1 MEEVKTKKIGLD
13 TDRLIIRTPDEND
26 AHDIFTLMSDLEIA
40 ASTGFR
46 PMSTLS
52 EAEGKIRRDMNSG
65 LMFCISEK
73 GLLEKVLGVF
83 EVTPHKINSVSGEK
97 CNYEICYFLH
107 KEARGKG
114 YMTEVVTRMKR
125 YLFDERMADSLTIA
139 VLPRNDASRRV
150 ALKSGFTYEGLERK
164 CGMNYLDEVV
174 DLEYYTLDKEEYL
187 NPDKTVRKG
196 KQTIASKQKW
206 INDGGILYPI
216 PGYASLLT
224 SPGNGIFRI
233 YEHPQTKRLGLE
245 KIDDIFRFDF
255 KIYDLD
261 CENIISKIIKTWT
274 SDLFRESNK
283 NLGVIFNGIKGT
295 GKTIAAKLLCNR
307 IGLPVI
313 VISKLVDGMLEFIQS
328 LHFEGII
335 LIDEAEK
342 TFREEQEVLLKMID
356 GVYNDM
362 RKLYILTTN
371 KLSVD
376 ENLLGRPGRI
386 RYIKEFSN
394 LPAKSVNDVIDDNLK
409 DISLKEEVLKV
420 VDSLEIST
428 IDILKAIIDE
438 CNIMGTVP
446 SDSTL
451 NIPKAKY
458 RMQIISFDNLDL
470 KSHQELK
477 DYIKEHL
484 VYNETVAGWLQKV
497 IGTDESKKK
506 PKKNIGNRPKPR
518 VPFNRWPWTKET
530 TSNSSIPKIPLLPTS
545 CRSVSSTCCWSPL
558 ITMHSFSKKTA
569 ASKNKSSLN
578 TPRSTSVR
586 RPASPRSATS
596 KTLSRN
602 YRPSGSTSSSPYPMS
617 STAKRTKRPRKSST
631 TTPTYP
637 SCCSRRLPAK

>member
-1 MEEVKTKKIGLD
+1 MEETARKTEFV
-13 TDRLIIRTPDEND
+13 TDRLIIRTPEERD
-26 AHDIFTLMSDLEIA
+26 AHDIFALMSDLEIA

-46 PMSTLS
+46 PMNTLS
-52 EAEGKIRRDMNSG
+52 EAEGKIRREMDSG
-65 LMFCISEK
+65 LMYCISEK
-73 GLLEKVLGVF
+73 SHPERNIGVF
-83 EVTPHKINSVSGEK
+83 EITPHKTNTASGEK

-107 KEARGKG
+107 KGARGKG
-114 YMTEVVTRMKR
+114 YMTEVVERMKH

-174 DLEYYTLDKEEYL
+174 DLEYYTLYKEEYL
-187 NPDKTVRKG
+187 NPNEKIHKE

-233 YEHPQTKRLGLE
+233 YENPQTKRLGLE
-245 KIDDIFRFDF
+245 KIDDTFRFDF

-261 CENIISKIIKTWT
+261 SEEIISKIIKTWS

-283 NLGVIFNGIKGT
+283 NLGVIFNGLKGT

-313 VISKLVDGMLEFIQS
+313 VISKPVNGMLEFIQS
-328 LHFEGII
+328 LHFESAI

-371 KLSVD
+371 KLSID

-394 LPAKSVNDVIDDNLK
+394 LSAKAVNDVIDDNLN
-409 DISLKEEVLKV
+409 DISLKDDVLKV

-438 CNIMGTVP
+438 CNIMGSVP

-458 RMQIISFDNLDL
+458 KIQIISFDNL
-470 KSHQELK
+470 ELK
-477 DYIKEHL
+477 FHRELQDYIINHL
-484 VYNETVAGWLQKV
+484 AADESVINWLQKV
-497 IGTDESKKK
+497 IGTDGKGKKF
-506 PKKNIGNRPKPR
+506 KKNLDLIEEMYDCR
-518 VPFNRWPWTKET
+518 VCIEWR
-530 TSNSSIPKIPLLPTS
+530 PTS
-545 CRSVSSTCCWSPL
+545 TLGVYIGKHLGCGIVNSKPDGYGFFTREADWDNSTELCCLCNDYNIP
-558 ITMHSFSKKTA
+558 
-569 ASKNKSSLN
+569 SL
-578 TPRSTSVR
+578 
-586 RPASPRSATS
+586 
-596 KTLSRN
+596 
-602 YRPSGSTSSSPYPMS
+602 YRGN
-617 STAKRTKRPRKSST
+617 
-631 TTPTYP
+631 
-637 SCCSRRLPAK
+637 L

>member
-1 MEEVKTKKIGLD
+1 MKEVKVQKIELA
-13 TDRLIIRTPDEND
+13 TDRLIIRSPQERDV
-26 AHDIFTLMSDLEIA
+26 HDIFVLMSDLEIA
-40 ASTGFR
+40 AITGFR
-46 PMSTLS
+46 PMNTLS
-52 EAEGKIRRDMNSG
+52 EAEGKIRREMDGG
-65 LMFCISEK
+65 LMFCILEK
-73 GLLEKVLGVF
+73 NLPEKVLGVF
-83 EVTPHKINSVSGEK
+83 EITPHKTNTVSGEK

-114 YMTEVVTRMKR
+114 YMTEVVKRMKR

-150 ALKSGFTYEGLERK
+150 ALKSGFTYEGLEKK

-174 DLEYYTLDKEEYL
+174 DLEYYTLYKEEYL
-187 NPDKTVRKG
+187 NPDEKIRKE

-233 YEHPQTKRLGLE
+233 YEQPQTKRLGLE
-245 KIDDIFRFDF
+245 KIDDTFRFDF

-261 CENIISKIIKTWT
+261 CEDIMSKIIKTWT

-295 GKTIAAKLLCNR
+295 GKTIAAKQLCNR

-313 VISKLVDGMLEFIQS
+313 VISKPVDGMLEFIQS
-328 LHFEGII
+328 LHFESII

-371 KLSVD
+371 KLSID

-394 LPAKSVNDVIDDNLK
+394 LSAKAVNDVIDDNLN
-409 DISLKEEVLKV
+409 DISLKDDVLKV

-438 CNIMGTVP
+438 CNIMGSVP

-458 RMQIISFDNLDL
+458 KIQIISFDNL
-470 KSHQELK
+470 ELK
-477 DYIKEHL
+477 FHRELQDYIINHL
-484 VYNETVAGWLQKV
+484 AADESVINWLQKV
-497 IGTDESKKK
+497 IGTDEKGKKF
-506 PKKNIGNRPKPR
+506 KKNLDLIEEMYDCR
-518 VPFNRWPWTKET
+518 VCIEWR
-530 TSNSSIPKIPLLPTS
+530 PTS
-545 CRSVSSTCCWSPL
+545 TLGVYIGKHLGCGIVNSKPDGYGFFTREADWDNSTELCCLCNDYNIP
-558 ITMHSFSKKTA
+558 
-569 ASKNKSSLN
+569 SL
-578 TPRSTSVR
+578 
-586 RPASPRSATS
+586 
-596 KTLSRN
+596 
-602 YRPSGSTSSSPYPMS
+602 YRGN
-617 STAKRTKRPRKSST
+617 
-631 TTPTYP
+631 
-637 SCCSRRLPAK
+637 L

>member
-1 MEEVKTKKIGLD
+1 MKEVKARKIELA
-13 TDRLIIRTPDEND
+13 TVRLIIRTPQERDV
-26 AHDIFTLMSDLEIA
+26 HDIFVLMSDLEIA
-40 ASTGFR
+40 AITGFR
-46 PMSTLS
+46 PMNTLS
-52 EAEGKIRRDMNSG
+52 EAEGKIRREMDGG
-65 LMFCISEK
+65 LMFCILEK
-73 GLLEKVLGVF
+73 NLPEKVLGVF
-83 EVTPHKINSVSGEK
+83 EITPHKTNTVSGEK

-114 YMTEVVTRMKR
+114 YMTEVVKRMKR

-150 ALKSGFTYEGLERK
+150 ALKSGFTYEGLEKK

-174 DLEYYTLDKEEYL
+174 DLEYYTLYKEEYL
-187 NPDKTVRKG
+187 NPDEKIRKE

-233 YEHPQTKRLGLE
+233 YEQPQTKRLGLE
-245 KIDDIFRFDF
+245 KIDDTFRFDF

-261 CENIISKIIKTWT
+261 CEDIMSNIIKTWT

-295 GKTIAAKLLCNR
+295 GKTIAAKQLCNR

-313 VISKLVDGMLEFIQS
+313 VISKPVDGMLEFIQS
-328 LHFEGII
+328 LHFESII

-371 KLSVD
+371 KLSID

-394 LPAKSVNDVIDDNLK
+394 LSAKAVNDVIDDNLN
-409 DISLKEEVLKV
+409 DISLKDDVLKV

-438 CNIMGTVP
+438 CNIMGSVP

-451 NIPKAKY
+451 NIPKAKHK
-458 RMQIISFDNLDL
+458 MQIIRFDNL
-470 KSHQELK
+470 ELK
-477 DYIKEHL
+477 FHRELQDYIINHL
-484 VYNETVAGWLQKV
+484 AADESVINWLQKV
-497 IGTDESKKK
+497 IGTDGKGKKF
-506 PKKNIGNRPKPR
+506 KKNLDLIEEMYDCR
-518 VPFNRWPWTKET
+518 VCIEWR
-530 TSNSSIPKIPLLPTS
+530 PTS
-545 CRSVSSTCCWSPL
+545 TLGVYIGKHLGCGIVNSKPDGYGFFTREADWDNSTELCCLCNDYNIP
-558 ITMHSFSKKTA
+558 
-569 ASKNKSSLN
+569 SL
-578 TPRSTSVR
+578 
-586 RPASPRSATS
+586 
-596 KTLSRN
+596 
-602 YRPSGSTSSSPYPMS
+602 YRGN
-617 STAKRTKRPRKSST
+617 
-631 TTPTYP
+631 
-637 SCCSRRLPAK
+637 L

>member
-1 MEEVKTKKIGLD
+1 MKEVKARKIELA
-13 TDRLIIRTPDEND
+13 TVRLIIRTPQERDV
-26 AHDIFTLMSDLEIA
+26 HDIFVLMSDLEIA
-40 ASTGFR
+40 AITGFR
-46 PMSTLS
+46 PMNTLS
-52 EAEGKIRRDMNSG
+52 EAEGKIRREMDGG
-65 LMFCISEK
+65 LMFCILEK
-73 GLLEKVLGVF
+73 NLPEKVLGVF
-83 EVTPHKINSVSGEK
+83 EITPHKTNTVSGEK

-114 YMTEVVTRMKR
+114 YMTEVVKRMKR

-150 ALKSGFTYEGLERK
+150 ALKSGFTYEGLEKK
-164 CGMNYLDEVV
+164 CGMNFLDEVV
-174 DLEYYTLDKEEYL
+174 DLEYYTLYKEEYL
-187 NPDKTVRKG
+187 NPDEKIRKE

-233 YEHPQTKRLGLE
+233 YEQPQTKRLGLE
-245 KIDDIFRFDF
+245 KIDDTFRFDF

-261 CENIISKIIKTWT
+261 CEDIMSKIIKTWT

-295 GKTIAAKLLCNR
+295 GKTIAAKQLCNR

-313 VISKLVDGMLEFIQS
+313 VISKPVDGMLEFIQS
-328 LHFEGII
+328 LHFESII

-371 KLSVD
+371 KLSID

-394 LPAKSVNDVIDDNLK
+394 LSAKAVNDVIDDNLN
-409 DISLKEEVLKV
+409 DISLKDDVLKV

-438 CNIMGTVP
+438 CNIMGSVP

-458 RMQIISFDNLDL
+458 KIQIISFDNL
-470 KSHQELK
+470 ELK
-477 DYIKEHL
+477 FHRELQDYIINHL
-484 VYNETVAGWLQKV
+484 AADESVINWLQKV
-497 IGTDESKKK
+497 IGTDGKGKKF
-506 PKKNIGNRPKPR
+506 KKNLDLIEEMYDCR
-518 VPFNRWPWTKET
+518 VCIEWR
-530 TSNSSIPKIPLLPTS
+530 PTS
-545 CRSVSSTCCWSPL
+545 TLGVYIGKHLGCGIVNSKPDGYGFFTREADWDNSTELCCLCNDYNIP
-558 ITMHSFSKKTA
+558 
-569 ASKNKSSLN
+569 SL
-578 TPRSTSVR
+578 
-586 RPASPRSATS
+586 
-596 KTLSRN
+596 
-602 YRPSGSTSSSPYPMS
+602 YRGN
-617 STAKRTKRPRKSST
+617 
-631 TTPTYP
+631 
-637 SCCSRRLPAK
+637 L

>member
-1 MEEVKTKKIGLD
+1 MEETARKTEFV
-13 TDRLIIRTPDEND
+13 TDRLIIRTPEERD
-26 AHDIFTLMSDLEIA
+26 AHDIFALMSDREIA

-46 PMSTLS
+46 PMNTLS
-52 EAEGKIRRDMNSG
+52 EAEGKIRREKDSG
-65 LMFCISEK
+65 LMYCISEK
-73 GLLEKVLGVF
+73 SHPERNIGVF
-83 EVTPHKINSVSGEK
+83 EITPHKTNTASGEK

-150 ALKSGFTYEGLERK
+150 ALKNGFTYEGLERK

-174 DLEYYTLDKEEYL
+174 DLEYYTIYKEEYL
-187 NPDKTVRKG
+187 NPDEKVHKE

-216 PGYASLLT
+216 PGYASLLA

-233 YEHPQTKRLGLE
+233 YENPQTKRLGLE
-245 KIDDIFRFDF
+245 KIDDTFRFDF
-255 KIYDLD
+255 KIYDLE
-261 CENIISKIIKTWT
+261 CEEIISKVIKTWT

-313 VISKLVDGMLEFIQS
+313 VVSKPVDGMLEFIQS

-342 TFREEQEVLLKMID
+342 TFDEERDILLKMID

-362 RKLYILTTN
+362 RKLYVLTTN
-371 KLSVD
+371 KLSID

-394 LPAKSVNDVIDDNLK
+394 WSANAVNDVIDDTLN
-409 DISLKEEVLKV
+409 DISLKDEILKV
-420 VDSLEIST
+420 VDSLEFST
-428 IDILKAIIDE
+428 IDILKTIIDE
-438 CNIMGTVP
+438 CNIMGSVP

-458 RMQIISFDNLDL
+458 RMQIISFDNL
-470 KSHQELK
+470 ELK
-477 DYIKEHL
+477 FHRELQDYIINHL
-484 VYNETVAGWLQKV
+484 AADESVINWLQKV
-497 IGTDESKKK
+497 IGTDGKDKKF
-506 PKKNIGNRPKPR
+506 KKNLDIIEEMYDCR
-518 VPFNRWPWTKET
+518 VCIEWR
-530 TSNSSIPKIPLLPTS
+530 PTS
-545 CRSVSSTCCWSPL
+545 TLAVYIGKHLGCGTVNSEPDRYGFFTREADWDNSTELCCLCNDYNIP
-558 ITMHSFSKKTA
+558 
-569 ASKNKSSLN
+569 SL
-578 TPRSTSVR
+578 
-586 RPASPRSATS
+586 
-596 KTLSRN
+596 
-602 YRPSGSTSSSPYPMS
+602 YRGN
-617 STAKRTKRPRKSST
+617 
-631 TTPTYP
+631 
-637 SCCSRRLPAK
+637 L

>member
-1 MEEVKTKKIGLD
+1 MKEVKARKIELA
-13 TDRLIIRTPDEND
+13 TVRLIIRTPQERDV
-26 AHDIFTLMSDLEIA
+26 HDIFVLMSDLEIA
-40 ASTGFR
+40 AITGFR
-46 PMSTLS
+46 PMNTLS
-52 EAEGKIRRDMNSG
+52 EAEGKIRREMDGG
-65 LMFCISEK
+65 LMFCILEK
-73 GLLEKVLGVF
+73 NLPEKVLGVF
-83 EVTPHKINSVSGEK
+83 EITPHKTNTVSGEK

-114 YMTEVVTRMKR
+114 YMTEVVKRMKR

-150 ALKSGFTYEGLERK
+150 ALKSGFTYEGLEKK

-174 DLEYYTLDKEEYL
+174 DLEYYTLYKEEYL
-187 NPDKTVRKG
+187 NPDGKVRKE
-196 KQTIASKQKW
+196 KLTIASKQKW

-233 YEHPQTKRLGLE
+233 YEQPQTKRLGLE
-245 KIDDIFRFDF
+245 KIDDTFRFDF

-261 CENIISKIIKTWT
+261 CEDIMSKIIKTWT

-295 GKTIAAKLLCNR
+295 GKTIAAKQLCNR

-313 VISKLVDGMLEFIQS
+313 VISKPVDGMLEFIQS
-328 LHFEGII
+328 LHFESII

-371 KLSVD
+371 KLSID

-394 LPAKSVNDVIDDNLK
+394 LSAKAVNDVIDDNLN
-409 DISLKEEVLKV
+409 DISLKDDVLKV

-438 CNIMGTVP
+438 CNIMGSVP

-458 RMQIISFDNLDL
+458 KIQIISFDNL
-470 KSHQELK
+470 ELK
-477 DYIKEHL
+477 FHRELQDYIINHL
-484 VYNETVAGWLQKV
+484 AADESVINWLQKV
-497 IGTDESKKK
+497 IGTDGKGKKF
-506 PKKNIGNRPKPR
+506 KKNLDLIEEMYDCR
-518 VPFNRWPWTKET
+518 VCIEWR
-530 TSNSSIPKIPLLPTS
+530 PTS
-545 CRSVSSTCCWSPL
+545 TLGVYIGKHLGCGIVNSKPDGYGFFTREADWDNSTELCCLCNDYNIP
-558 ITMHSFSKKTA
+558 
-569 ASKNKSSLN
+569 SL
-578 TPRSTSVR
+578 
-586 RPASPRSATS
+586 
-596 KTLSRN
+596 
-602 YRPSGSTSSSPYPMS
+602 YRGN
-617 STAKRTKRPRKSST
+617 
-631 TTPTYP
+631 
-637 SCCSRRLPAK
+637 L

>member
-1 MEEVKTKKIGLD
+1 MVQKTEL
-13 TDRLIIRTPDEND
+13 TTARLLIRTPDETEVK
-26 AHDIFTLMSDLEIA
+26 DIFALMSDEEVA

-46 PMSTLS
+46 PMTTQS
-52 EAEGKIRRDMNSG
+52 EAEGKIRRGMASQLIFG
-65 LMFCISEK
+65 IAEKERPARIVGMFE
-73 GLLEKVLGVF
+73 F
-83 EVTPHKINSVSGEK
+83 AQHKTDTVSGEK

-114 YMTEVVTRMKR
+114 YMTEVMERMKR
-125 YLFDERMADSLTIA
+125 YLFDERMADSLIIA

-150 ALKSGFTYEGLERK
+150 ALKNGFIYEGLDRK
-164 CGMNYLDEVV
+164 CGTNYLDEVV
-174 DLEYYTLDKEEYL
+174 DLEYYTLYKEEYL
-187 NPDKTVRKG
+187 NPGERVRKEMHA
-196 KQTIASKQKW
+196 IASKQKW

-216 PGYASLLT
+216 PGYASLLS

-233 YEHPQTKRLGLE
+233 YEQPQTKRLGLE
-245 KIDDIFRFDF
+245 KIDDTFRFDF
-255 KIYDLD
+255 KIYDLE
-261 CENIISKIIKTWT
+261 CEDIMSKVIKTWT

-283 NLGVIFNGIKGT
+283 NLGVIFNGLKGT

-313 VISKLVDGMLEFIQS
+313 VISKPVDSMLEFIQS
-328 LHFEGII
+328 LHFESII

-371 KLSVD
+371 KLSID

-394 LPAKSVNDVIDDNLK
+394 LSAKAVNDVIDDNLK
-409 DISLKEEVLKV
+409 DASLKEEVLKV

-438 CNIMGTVP
+438 CNIMGVVP

-458 RMQIISFDNLDL
+458 KMQIISFDNLDL
-470 KSHQELK
+470 ESHQEVK
-477 DYIKEHL
+477 DYIKGHL
-484 VYNETVAGWLQKV
+484 TYNETVADWLKRV

-506 PKKNIGNRPKPR
+506 LKKNMDLIDEMFDCNVDIG
-518 VPFNRWPWTKET
+518 WQAT
-530 TSNSSIPKIPLLPTS
+530 SSIVTYIGKRIGHRIVVTEPDRYGFFTVETDWNNTEL
-545 CRSVSSTCCWSPL
+545 CCLCNEIDVP
-558 ITMHSFSKKTA
+558 
-569 ASKNKSSLN
+569 SL
-578 TPRSTSVR
+578 
-586 RPASPRSATS
+586 
-596 KTLSRN
+596 
-602 YRPSGSTSSSPYPMS
+602 YRGN
-617 STAKRTKRPRKSST
+617 
-631 TTPTYP
+631 
-637 SCCSRRLPAK
+637 L

>member
-1 MEEVKTKKIGLD
+1 MKEAKTGKIEIE
-13 TDRLIIRTPDEND
+13 TDRLIIRTPEDKD
-26 AHDIFTLMSDLEIA
+26 VHDIFVLMSDREIA

-46 PMSTLS
+46 PMNTLS

-65 LMFCISEK
+65 LMFCISEE
-73 GLLEKVLGVF
+73 GLPEKVLGVF
-83 EVTPHKINSVSGEK
+83 EVTPHKTNTVSGEK

-114 YMTEVVTRMKR
+114 YMTEVVERMKR

-174 DLEYYTLDKEEYL
+174 DLEYYTLYKEEYL
-187 NPDKTVRKG
+187 NPNEKIHKE

-233 YEHPQTKRLGLE
+233 YENPQTKRLGLE
-245 KIDDIFRFDF
+245 KIDDTFRFDF

-261 CENIISKIIKTWT
+261 SEEIISKIIITWS

-283 NLGVIFNGIKGT
+283 NLGVIFNGLKGT

-313 VISKLVDGMLEFIQS
+313 VISKPVDGMLEFIQS
-328 LHFEGII
+328 LHFESII

-371 KLSVD
+371 KLSID

-394 LPAKSVNDVIDDNLK
+394 LSAKAVNDVIDDNLN
-409 DISLKEEVLKV
+409 DISLKDDVLKV

-438 CNIMGTVP
+438 CNIMGSVP

-458 RMQIISFDNLDL
+458 KIQIISFDNL
-470 KSHQELK
+470 ELK
-477 DYIKEHL
+477 FHRELQDYIINHL
-484 VYNETVAGWLQKV
+484 AADESVINWLQKV
-497 IGTDESKKK
+497 IGTDEKGKKL
-506 PKKNIGNRPKPR
+506 KKNIDLIEEMYDCDVCIEWR
-518 VPFNRWPWTKET
+518 
-530 TSNSSIPKIPLLPTS
+530 PTS
-545 CRSVSSTCCWSPL
+545 TLSIYIGKHLGCGTVSSEPDRYGFFTREDDWNNSTELCCLCNDIHIP
-558 ITMHSFSKKTA
+558 
-569 ASKNKSSLN
+569 SL
-578 TPRSTSVR
+578 
-586 RPASPRSATS
+586 
-596 KTLSRN
+596 
-602 YRPSGSTSSSPYPMS
+602 YRGN
-617 STAKRTKRPRKSST
+617 
-631 TTPTYP
+631 
-637 SCCSRRLPAK
+637 L

>member
-1 MEEVKTKKIGLD
+1 MKEVKARKIELA
-13 TDRLIIRTPDEND
+13 TVRLIIRTPQERDV
-26 AHDIFTLMSDLEIA
+26 HDIFVLMSDLEIA
-40 ASTGFR
+40 AITGFR
-46 PMSTLS
+46 PMNTLS
-52 EAEGKIRRDMNSG
+52 EAEGKIRREMDGG
-65 LMFCISEK
+65 LMFCILEK
-73 GLLEKVLGVF
+73 NLPEKVLGVF
-83 EVTPHKINSVSGEK
+83 EITPHKTNTVSGEK

-114 YMTEVVTRMKR
+114 YMTEVVKRMKR

-150 ALKSGFTYEGLERK
+150 ALKSGFTYEGLEKK

-174 DLEYYTLDKEEYL
+174 DLEYYTLYKEEYL
-187 NPDKTVRKG
+187 NPDEKIRKE

-233 YEHPQTKRLGLE
+233 YEQPQTERLGLE
-245 KIDDIFRFDF
+245 KIDDTFRFDF

-261 CENIISKIIKTWT
+261 CEDIMSKIIKTWT

-295 GKTIAAKLLCNR
+295 GKTIAAKQLCNR

-313 VISKLVDGMLEFIQS
+313 VISKPVDGMLEFIQS
-328 LHFEGII
+328 LHFESII

-371 KLSVD
+371 KLSID

-394 LPAKSVNDVIDDNLK
+394 LSAKAVNDVIDDNLN
-409 DISLKEEVLKV
+409 DISLKDDVLKV

-438 CNIMGTVP
+438 CNIMGSVP

-458 RMQIISFDNLDL
+458 KIQIISFDNL
-470 KSHQELK
+470 ELK
-477 DYIKEHL
+477 FHRELQDYIINHL
-484 VYNETVAGWLQKV
+484 AADESVINWLQKV
-497 IGTDESKKK
+497 IGTDGKGKKF
-506 PKKNIGNRPKPR
+506 KKNLDLIEEMYDCR
-518 VPFNRWPWTKET
+518 VCIEWR
-530 TSNSSIPKIPLLPTS
+530 PTS
-545 CRSVSSTCCWSPL
+545 TLGVYIGKHLGCGIVNSKPDGYGFFTREADWDNSTELCCLCNDYNIP
-558 ITMHSFSKKTA
+558 
-569 ASKNKSSLN
+569 SL
-578 TPRSTSVR
+578 
-586 RPASPRSATS
+586 
-596 KTLSRN
+596 
-602 YRPSGSTSSSPYPMS
+602 YRGN
-617 STAKRTKRPRKSST
+617 
-631 TTPTYP
+631 
-637 SCCSRRLPAK
+637 L

>member
-1 MEEVKTKKIGLD
+1 MEEVKTQKIGLD
-13 TDRLIIRTPDEND
+13 TDRLIIRTPDEKD
-26 AHDIFTLMSDLEIA
+26 VHDIFSLMGDREIA

-65 LMFCISEK
+65 LMFCISAK
-73 GLLEKVLGVF
+73 SLREKVLGVF
-83 EVTPHKINSVSGEK
+83 EITPHKTNTVSGEK

-174 DLEYYTLDKEEYL
+174 DLEYYTLYKEEYL
-187 NPDKTVRKG
+187 NPNEKIHKE

-233 YEHPQTKRLGLE
+233 YENPQTKRLGLE
-245 KIDDIFRFDF
+245 KIDDTFRFDF

-261 CENIISKIIKTWT
+261 CEDIMSKIIKTWS

-283 NLGVIFNGIKGT
+283 NLGVIFNGLKGT

-313 VISKLVDGMLEFIQS
+313 VISKPVNGMLEFIQS
-328 LHFEGII
+328 LHFESAI

-371 KLSVD
+371 KLSID

-394 LPAKSVNDVIDDNLK
+394 LSAKAVNDVIDDNLN
-409 DISLKEEVLKV
+409 DISLKDEVLKV

-438 CNIMGTVP
+438 CNIMGSVP

-458 RMQIISFDNLDL
+458 KIQIISFDNL
-470 KSHQELK
+470 ELK
-477 DYIKEHL
+477 FHRELQDYIINHL
-484 VYNETVAGWLQKV
+484 AADESVINWLQKV
-497 IGTDESKKK
+497 IGTDEKGKKF
-506 PKKNIGNRPKPR
+506 KKNLDLIEEMYDCR
-518 VPFNRWPWTKET
+518 VCIEWR
-530 TSNSSIPKIPLLPTS
+530 PTS
-545 CRSVSSTCCWSPL
+545 TLGIYIGKHLDCGTVNSEPDRYGFFTREADWDNSTELCCLCNDIHIP
-558 ITMHSFSKKTA
+558 
-569 ASKNKSSLN
+569 SL
-578 TPRSTSVR
+578 
-586 RPASPRSATS
+586 
-596 KTLSRN
+596 
-602 YRPSGSTSSSPYPMS
+602 YRGN
-617 STAKRTKRPRKSST
+617 
-631 TTPTYP
+631 
-637 SCCSRRLPAK
+637 L

>member
-1 MEEVKTKKIGLD
+1 MKEVKARKIELA
-13 TDRLIIRTPDEND
+13 TVRLIIRTPQERDV
-26 AHDIFTLMSDLEIA
+26 HDIFVLMSDLEIA
-40 ASTGFR
+40 AITGFR
-46 PMSTLS
+46 PMNTLS
-52 EAEGKIRRDMNSG
+52 EAEGKIRREMDGG
-65 LMFCISEK
+65 LMFCILEK
-73 GLLEKVLGVF
+73 NLPEKVLGVF
-83 EVTPHKINSVSGEK
+83 EITPHKTNTVSGEK

-114 YMTEVVTRMKR
+114 YMTEVVKRMKR

-150 ALKSGFTYEGLERK
+150 ALKSGFTYEGLEKK

-174 DLEYYTLDKEEYL
+174 DLEYYTLYKEEYL
-187 NPDKTVRKG
+187 NPDEKIRKE

-233 YEHPQTKRLGLE
+233 YEQPQTKRLGLE
-245 KIDDIFRFDF
+245 KIDDTFRFDF

-261 CENIISKIIKTWT
+261 CEDIMSKIIKTWT

-283 NLGVIFNGIKGT
+283 NLGVIFNGLKGT

-313 VISKLVDGMLEFIQS
+313 VISKPVDGMLEFIQS
-328 LHFEGII
+328 LHFESII

-371 KLSVD
+371 KLSID

-394 LPAKSVNDVIDDNLK
+394 LSARAVNDVIDDNLK
-409 DISLKEEVLKV
+409 DVSLKEEVLKV

-438 CNIMGTVP
+438 CNIMEAVP

-458 RMQIISFDNLDL
+458 RMQIISFDNL
-470 KSHQELK
+470 ELK
-477 DYIKEHL
+477 FHRELQDYIINHL
-484 VYNETVAGWLQKV
+484 AADESVINWLQKV
-497 IGTDESKKK
+497 IGTDGKGKKF
-506 PKKNIGNRPKPR
+506 KKNLDLIEEMYDCR
-518 VPFNRWPWTKET
+518 VCIEWR
-530 TSNSSIPKIPLLPTS
+530 PTS
-545 CRSVSSTCCWSPL
+545 TLGVYIGKHLGCGIVNSMPDGYGFFTREADWDNSTELCCLCNDYNIP
-558 ITMHSFSKKTA
+558 
-569 ASKNKSSLN
+569 SL
-578 TPRSTSVR
+578 
-586 RPASPRSATS
+586 
-596 KTLSRN
+596 
-602 YRPSGSTSSSPYPMS
+602 YRGN
-617 STAKRTKRPRKSST
+617 
-631 TTPTYP
+631 
-637 SCCSRRLPAK
+637 L

>member
-1 MEEVKTKKIGLD
+1 MKEAKTGKIEIE
-13 TDRLIIRTPDEND
+13 TDRLIIRTPEDKD
-26 AHDIFTLMSDLEIA
+26 VHDIFVLMSDREIA

-46 PMSTLS
+46 PMNTLS

-65 LMFCISEK
+65 LMFCISEE
-73 GLLEKVLGVF
+73 GLPEKVLGVF
-83 EVTPHKINSVSGEK
+83 EVTPHKTNTVSGEK

-114 YMTEVVTRMKR
+114 YMTEVVERMKR

-174 DLEYYTLDKEEYL
+174 DLEYYTLYKEEYL
-187 NPDKTVRKG
+187 NPNEKIHKE

-233 YEHPQTKRLGLE
+233 YENPQTKRLGLE
-245 KIDDIFRFDF
+245 KIDDTFRFDF
-255 KIYDLD
+255 KIYNLD
-261 CENIISKIIKTWT
+261 SEEIISKIIITWS

-283 NLGVIFNGIKGT
+283 NLGVIFNGLKGT

-313 VISKLVDGMLEFIQS
+313 VISKPVDGMLEFIQS
-328 LHFEGII
+328 LHFESII

-371 KLSVD
+371 KLSID

-394 LPAKSVNDVIDDNLK
+394 LSAKAVNDVIDDNLN
-409 DISLKEEVLKV
+409 DISLKDDVLKV

-438 CNIMGTVP
+438 CNIMGSVP

-458 RMQIISFDNLDL
+458 KIQIISFDNL
-470 KSHQELK
+470 ELK
-477 DYIKEHL
+477 FHRELQDYIINHL
-484 VYNETVAGWLQKV
+484 AADESVINWLQKV
-497 IGTDESKKK
+497 IGTDEKGKKL
-506 PKKNIGNRPKPR
+506 KKNIDLIEEMYDCDVCIEWR
-518 VPFNRWPWTKET
+518 
-530 TSNSSIPKIPLLPTS
+530 PTS
-545 CRSVSSTCCWSPL
+545 TLSIYIGKHLGCGTVSSEPDRYGFFTREDDWNNSTELCCLCNDIHIP
-558 ITMHSFSKKTA
+558 
-569 ASKNKSSLN
+569 SL
-578 TPRSTSVR
+578 
-586 RPASPRSATS
+586 
-596 KTLSRN
+596 
-602 YRPSGSTSSSPYPMS
+602 YRGN
-617 STAKRTKRPRKSST
+617 
-631 TTPTYP
+631 
-637 SCCSRRLPAK
+637 L

>member
-1 MEEVKTKKIGLD
+1 MKEVKARKIELA
-13 TDRLIIRTPDEND
+13 TVRLIIRTPQERDV
-26 AHDIFTLMSDLEIA
+26 HDIFVLMSDLEIA
-40 ASTGFR
+40 AITGFR
-46 PMSTLS
+46 PMNTLS
-52 EAEGKIRRDMNSG
+52 EAEGKIRREMDGG
-65 LMFCISEK
+65 LMFCILEK
-73 GLLEKVLGVF
+73 NLPEKVLGVF
-83 EVTPHKINSVSGEK
+83 EITPHKTNTVSGEK

-114 YMTEVVTRMKR
+114 YMAEVVKRMKR

-150 ALKSGFTYEGLERK
+150 ALKSGFTYEGLEKK

-174 DLEYYTLDKEEYL
+174 DLEYYTLYKEEYL
-187 NPDKTVRKG
+187 NPDEKIRKE

-233 YEHPQTKRLGLE
+233 YEQPQTKRLGLE
-245 KIDDIFRFDF
+245 KIDDTFRFDF

-261 CENIISKIIKTWT
+261 CEDIMSNIIKTWT

-295 GKTIAAKLLCNR
+295 GKTIAAKQLCNR

-313 VISKLVDGMLEFIQS
+313 VISKPVDGMLEFIQS
-328 LHFEGII
+328 LHFESII

-371 KLSVD
+371 KLSID

-394 LPAKSVNDVIDDNLK
+394 LSAKAVNDVIDDNLN
-409 DISLKEEVLKV
+409 DISLKDDVLKV

-438 CNIMGTVP
+438 CNIMGSVP

-458 RMQIISFDNLDL
+458 KIQIISFDNL
-470 KSHQELK
+470 ELK
-477 DYIKEHL
+477 FHRELQDYIINHL
-484 VYNETVAGWLQKV
+484 AADESVINWLQKV
-497 IGTDESKKK
+497 IGTDGKGKKF
-506 PKKNIGNRPKPR
+506 KKNLDLIEEMYDCR
-518 VPFNRWPWTKET
+518 VCIEWR
-530 TSNSSIPKIPLLPTS
+530 PTS
-545 CRSVSSTCCWSPL
+545 TLGVYIGKHLGCGTVNSEPDRYGFFTREADWDNSTELCCLCNDYNIP
-558 ITMHSFSKKTA
+558 
-569 ASKNKSSLN
+569 SL
-578 TPRSTSVR
+578 
-586 RPASPRSATS
+586 
-596 KTLSRN
+596 
-602 YRPSGSTSSSPYPMS
+602 YRGN
-617 STAKRTKRPRKSST
+617 
-631 TTPTYP
+631 
-637 SCCSRRLPAK
+637 L

>member
-1 MEEVKTKKIGLD
+1 MKEVKAQRIELA
-13 TDRLIIRTPDEND
+13 TDRLIIRSPQERDV
-26 AHDIFTLMSDLEIA
+26 HDIFVLMSDREIA
-40 ASTGFR
+40 AITGFR
-46 PMSTLS
+46 PMGTLS

-65 LMFCISEK
+65 LMFCISEE
-73 GLLEKVLGVF
+73 GLPEKVLGVF
-83 EVTPHKINSVSGEK
+83 EVTPHKTNTVSGEK

-114 YMTEVVTRMKR
+114 YMTEVVERMKR

-174 DLEYYTLDKEEYL
+174 DLEYYTLYKEEYL
-187 NPDKTVRKG
+187 NPNEKIHKE

-233 YEHPQTKRLGLE
+233 YENPQTKRLGLE
-245 KIDDIFRFDF
+245 KIDDTFQFDF

-261 CENIISKIIKTWT
+261 SEEIISKIIMTWS
-274 SDLFRESNK
+274 SDLLRESNK
-283 NLGVIFNGIKGT
+283 NLGVIFNGLKGT

-313 VISKLVDGMLEFIQS
+313 VISKPVNGMLEFIQS
-328 LHFEGII
+328 LHFESAI

-371 KLSVD
+371 KLSID

-394 LPAKSVNDVIDDNLK
+394 LSAKAVNDVINDNLK

-438 CNIMGTVP
+438 CNIMGSVP

-458 RMQIISFDNLDL
+458 KIQIVSFDNL
-470 KSHQELK
+470 ELK
-477 DYIKEHL
+477 FHRELQDYIINHL
-484 VYNETVAGWLQKV
+484 AINESVINWLHKV
-497 IGTDESKKK
+497 IGTDEKGKKL
-506 PKKNIGNRPKPR
+506 KKNIDLIEEMYDCNVCIEWR
-518 VPFNRWPWTKET
+518 
-530 TSNSSIPKIPLLPTS
+530 PTS
-545 CRSVSSTCCWSPL
+545 TLGIYIGKHLGCGTVSSEPDRYGFFTREADWDNSTELCCLCNDINIP
-558 ITMHSFSKKTA
+558 
-569 ASKNKSSLN
+569 SL
-578 TPRSTSVR
+578 
-586 RPASPRSATS
+586 
-596 KTLSRN
+596 
-602 YRPSGSTSSSPYPMS
+602 YRG
-617 STAKRTKRPRKSST
+617 
-631 TTPTYP
+631 
-637 SCCSRRLPAK
+637 CL

>member
-1 MEEVKTKKIGLD
+1 MKEAEAGKIEIE
-13 TDRLIIRTPDEND
+13 TDRLIIRTPEDKD
-26 AHDIFTLMSDLEIA
+26 VHDIFVLMSDREIA
-40 ASTGFR
+40 AITGFR

-52 EAEGKIRRDMNSG
+52 EAEGKIRREMNSG

-73 GLLEKVLGVF
+73 GFPEKVLGVF
-83 EVTPHKINSVSGEK
+83 EVTAHKTNTVSGEK

-114 YMTEVVTRMKR
+114 YMTEVVERMKR

-174 DLEYYTLDKEEYL
+174 DLEYYTLYKEEYL
-187 NPDKTVRKG
+187 NPGEKVRKE
-196 KQTIASKQKW
+196 KLTIASKQKW

-216 PGYASLLT
+216 PGYASLLS

-233 YEHPQTKRLGLE
+233 YENPQTKRLGLE
-245 KIDDIFRFDF
+245 KIDDTFRFDF

-261 CENIISKIIKTWT
+261 CEDIMSKIIKTWT

-283 NLGVIFNGIKGT
+283 NLGVIFNGLKGT

-313 VISKLVDGMLEFIQS
+313 VVSKLVDGMLEFIQS
-328 LHFEGII
+328 LHFESII

-371 KLSVD
+371 KLSID

-394 LPAKSVNDVIDDNLK
+394 LSARAVNDVIDDNLK

-458 RMQIISFDNLDL
+458 RMQIISFDSLDL
-470 KSHQELK
+470 MQYNGDSTIRFHF
-477 DYIKEHL
+477 EH
-484 VYNETVAGWLQKV
+484 T
-497 IGTDESKKK
+497 ES
-506 PKKNIGNRPKPR
+506 
-518 VPFNRWPWTKET
+518 
-530 TSNSSIPKIPLLPTS
+530 
-545 CRSVSSTCCWSPL
+545 
-558 ITMHSFSKKTA
+558 
-569 ASKNKSSLN
+569 
-578 TPRSTSVR
+578 
-586 RPASPRSATS
+586 
-596 KTLSRN
+596 
-602 YRPSGSTSSSPYPMS
+602 
-617 STAKRTKRPRKSST
+617 
-631 TTPTYP
+631 
-637 SCCSRRLPAK
+637 

>member
-1 MEEVKTKKIGLD
+1 MKEAKTGKIEIE
-13 TDRLIIRTPDEND
+13 TDRLIIRTPEDKD
-26 AHDIFTLMSDLEIA
+26 VHDIFVLMSDREIA

-46 PMSTLS
+46 PMNTLS
-52 EAEGKIRRDMNSG
+52 EAEGKIRREMDGG

-73 GLLEKVLGVF
+73 NLPEKVLGVF
-83 EVTPHKINSVSGEK
+83 EITPHKTNTVSGEN

-107 KEARGKG
+107 KEFRGKG
-114 YMTEVVTRMKR
+114 YMTEVAERMKR

-150 ALKSGFTYEGLERK
+150 ALKSGFTYEGLEKK

-174 DLEYYTLDKEEYL
+174 DLEYYTLYKEEYL
-187 NPDKTVRKG
+187 NPDEKVRKE

-233 YEHPQTKRLGLE
+233 YENPQTKRLGLE
-245 KIDDIFRFDF
+245 KIDDTFRFDF

-261 CENIISKIIKTWT
+261 CEDVMSKIIKTWT

-295 GKTIAAKLLCNR
+295 GKTIAAKQLCNR

-313 VISKLVDGMLEFIQS
+313 VISKPVDGMLEFIQS
-328 LHFEGII
+328 LHFESII

-371 KLSVD
+371 KLSID

-394 LPAKSVNDVIDDNLK
+394 LSAKAVNDVIDDNLN
-409 DISLKEEVLKV
+409 DISLKDDVLKV

-438 CNIMGTVP
+438 CNIMGSVP

-458 RMQIISFDNLDL
+458 KIQIISFDNL
-470 KSHQELK
+470 ELK
-477 DYIKEHL
+477 FHRELQDYIINHL
-484 VYNETVAGWLQKV
+484 AADESVINWLQKV
-497 IGTDESKKK
+497 IGTDGKGKKF
-506 PKKNIGNRPKPR
+506 KKNLDLIEEMYDCR
-518 VPFNRWPWTKET
+518 VCIEWR
-530 TSNSSIPKIPLLPTS
+530 PTS
-545 CRSVSSTCCWSPL
+545 TLGVYIGKHLGCGIVNSKPDGYGFFTREADWDNSTELCCLCNDYNIP
-558 ITMHSFSKKTA
+558 
-569 ASKNKSSLN
+569 SL
-578 TPRSTSVR
+578 
-586 RPASPRSATS
+586 
-596 KTLSRN
+596 
-602 YRPSGSTSSSPYPMS
+602 YRGN
-617 STAKRTKRPRKSST
+617 
-631 TTPTYP
+631 
-637 SCCSRRLPAK
+637 L

>member
-1 MEEVKTKKIGLD
+1 MVQKTEL
-13 TDRLIIRTPDEND
+13 TTARLLIRTPDETEVK
-26 AHDIFTLMSDLEIA
+26 DIFALMSDEEVA

-46 PMSTLS
+46 PMTTQS
-52 EAEGKIRRDMNSG
+52 EAEGKIRRGMASQLIFG
-65 LMFCISEK
+65 IAEKERPARIVGMFE
-73 GLLEKVLGVF
+73 F
-83 EVTPHKINSVSGEK
+83 AQHKTDTVSGEK

-114 YMTEVVTRMKR
+114 YMTEVMERMKR

-150 ALKSGFTYEGLERK
+150 ALKNGFIYEGLDRK
-164 CGMNYLDEVV
+164 CGTNYLDEVV
-174 DLEYYTLDKEEYL
+174 DLEYYTLYKEEYL
-187 NPDKTVRKG
+187 NPGERVRKEMHA
-196 KQTIASKQKW
+196 IASKQKW

-216 PGYASLLT
+216 PGYASLLS

-233 YEHPQTKRLGLE
+233 YEQPQTKRLGLE
-245 KIDDIFRFDF
+245 KIDDTFRFDF
-255 KIYDLD
+255 KIYDLE
-261 CENIISKIIKTWT
+261 CEDIMSKVIKTWT

-283 NLGVIFNGIKGT
+283 NLGVIFNGLKGT

-313 VISKLVDGMLEFIQS
+313 VISKPVDSMLEFIQS
-328 LHFEGII
+328 LHFESII

-371 KLSVD
+371 KLSID

-394 LPAKSVNDVIDDNLK
+394 LSAKAVNDVIDDNLK
-409 DISLKEEVLKV
+409 DASLKEEVLKV

-438 CNIMGTVP
+438 CNIMGVVP

-458 RMQIISFDNLDL
+458 KMQIISFDNLDL
-470 KSHQELK
+470 ESHQEVK
-477 DYIKEHL
+477 DYIKGHL
-484 VYNETVAGWLQKV
+484 TYNETVADWLKRV

-506 PKKNIGNRPKPR
+506 LKKNMDLIDEMFDCN
-518 VPFNRWPWTKET
+518 VDIEWQAT
-530 TSNSSIPKIPLLPTS
+530 SSIVTYIGKRIGHRIVVTEPDRYGFFTVETDWNNTEL
-545 CRSVSSTCCWSPL
+545 CCLCNEIDVP
-558 ITMHSFSKKTA
+558 
-569 ASKNKSSLN
+569 SL
-578 TPRSTSVR
+578 
-586 RPASPRSATS
+586 
-596 KTLSRN
+596 
-602 YRPSGSTSSSPYPMS
+602 YRGN
-617 STAKRTKRPRKSST
+617 
-631 TTPTYP
+631 
-637 SCCSRRLPAK
+637 L

>member
-1 MEEVKTKKIGLD
+1 MEETARKTEFV
-13 TDRLIIRTPDEND
+13 TDRLIIRTPEERD
-26 AHDIFTLMSDLEIA
+26 AHDIFALMSDREIA

-46 PMSTLS
+46 PMNTLS
-52 EAEGKIRRDMNSG
+52 EAEGKIRREMDSG
-65 LMFCISEK
+65 LMYCISEK
-73 GLLEKVLGVF
+73 NHPERNIGVF
-83 EVTPHKINSVSGEK
+83 EITPHKTNTASGEK

-114 YMTEVVTRMKR
+114 YMTEVVERMKH

-174 DLEYYTLDKEEYL
+174 DLEYYTIYKEEYL
-187 NPDKTVRKG
+187 NPDEKVHKE

-245 KIDDIFRFDF
+245 KIDDTFRFDF
-255 KIYDLD
+255 KIYDLE
-261 CENIISKIIKTWT
+261 CEEIISKVIKTWT

-313 VISKLVDGMLEFIQS
+313 VVSKPVDGMLEFIQS

-342 TFREEQEVLLKMID
+342 TFDEERDILLKMID

-362 RKLYILTTN
+362 RKLYVLTTN
-371 KLSVD
+371 KLSID

-394 LPAKSVNDVIDDNLK
+394 LSAKAVNDVIDDNLN
-409 DISLKEEVLKV
+409 DISLKDEVLKV

-438 CNIMGTVP
+438 CNIMGSVP

-458 RMQIISFDNLDL
+458 KIQIISFDNL
-470 KSHQELK
+470 ELK
-477 DYIKEHL
+477 FHRELQDYIINHL
-484 VYNETVAGWLQKV
+484 AADESVINWLQKV
-497 IGTDESKKK
+497 IGTDEKGKKF
-506 PKKNIGNRPKPR
+506 KKNLDLIEEMYDCR
-518 VPFNRWPWTKET
+518 VCIEWR
-530 TSNSSIPKIPLLPTS
+530 PTS
-545 CRSVSSTCCWSPL
+545 TLGIYIGKHLDCGTVNSEPDRYGFFTREADWDNSTELCCLCNDIHIP
-558 ITMHSFSKKTA
+558 
-569 ASKNKSSLN
+569 SL
-578 TPRSTSVR
+578 
-586 RPASPRSATS
+586 
-596 KTLSRN
+596 
-602 YRPSGSTSSSPYPMS
+602 YRGN
-617 STAKRTKRPRKSST
+617 
-631 TTPTYP
+631 
-637 SCCSRRLPAK
+637 L

>member
-1 MEEVKTKKIGLD
+1 MKEVKARKIELA
-13 TDRLIIRTPDEND
+13 TVRLIIRTPQERDV
-26 AHDIFTLMSDLEIA
+26 HDIFVLMSDLEIA
-40 ASTGFR
+40 AITGFR
-46 PMSTLS
+46 PMNTLS
-52 EAEGKIRRDMNSG
+52 EAEGKIRREMDGG
-65 LMFCISEK
+65 LMFCILEK
-73 GLLEKVLGVF
+73 NLPEKVLGVF
-83 EVTPHKINSVSGEK
+83 EITPHKTNTVSGEK

-114 YMTEVVTRMKR
+114 YMTEVVKRMKR

-150 ALKSGFTYEGLERK
+150 ALKSGFTYEGLEKK

-174 DLEYYTLDKEEYL
+174 DLEYYTLYKEEYL
-187 NPDKTVRKG
+187 NPDEKIRKE

-233 YEHPQTKRLGLE
+233 YEQPQTKRLGLE
-245 KIDDIFRFDF
+245 KIDDTFRFDF
-255 KIYDLD
+255 KIYELD
-261 CENIISKIIKTWT
+261 CEDIMSKIIKTWT

-295 GKTIAAKLLCNR
+295 GKTIAAKQLCNR

-313 VISKLVDGMLEFIQS
+313 VISKPVDGMLEFIQS
-328 LHFEGII
+328 LHFESII

-371 KLSVD
+371 KLSID

-394 LPAKSVNDVIDDNLK
+394 LPAKAVNDVIDDNLN
-409 DISLKEEVLKV
+409 DISLKDDVLKV

-438 CNIMGTVP
+438 CNIMGSVP

-458 RMQIISFDNLDL
+458 KIQIISFDNL
-470 KSHQELK
+470 ELK
-477 DYIKEHL
+477 FHRELQDYIINHL
-484 VYNETVAGWLQKV
+484 AADESVINWLQKV
-497 IGTDESKKK
+497 IGTDGKGKKF
-506 PKKNIGNRPKPR
+506 KKNLDLIEEMYDCR
-518 VPFNRWPWTKET
+518 VCIEWR
-530 TSNSSIPKIPLLPTS
+530 PTS
-545 CRSVSSTCCWSPL
+545 TLGVYIGKHLGCGIVNSKPDGYGFFTREADWDNSTELCCLCNDYNIP
-558 ITMHSFSKKTA
+558 
-569 ASKNKSSLN
+569 SL
-578 TPRSTSVR
+578 
-586 RPASPRSATS
+586 
-596 KTLSRN
+596 
-602 YRPSGSTSSSPYPMS
+602 YRGN
-617 STAKRTKRPRKSST
+617 
-631 TTPTYP
+631 
-637 SCCSRRLPAK
+637 L

>member
-1 MEEVKTKKIGLD
+1 MKEAKTGKIEIE
-13 TDRLIIRTPDEND
+13 TDRLIIRTPEDKD
-26 AHDIFTLMSDLEIA
+26 VHDIFVLMSDREIA

-46 PMSTLS
+46 PMNTLS
-52 EAEGKIRRDMNSG
+52 EAEGKIRREMDGG

-73 GLLEKVLGVF
+73 NLPEKVLGVF
-83 EVTPHKINSVSGEK
+83 EITPHKTNTVSGEN

-107 KEARGKG
+107 KEFRGKG
-114 YMTEVVTRMKR
+114 YMTEVTERMKR

-150 ALKSGFTYEGLERK
+150 ALKSGFTYEGLEKK

-174 DLEYYTLDKEEYL
+174 DLEYYTLYKEEYL
-187 NPDKTVRKG
+187 NPDEKVRKE

-233 YEHPQTKRLGLE
+233 YENPQTKRLGLE
-245 KIDDIFRFDF
+245 KIDDTFRFDF

-261 CENIISKIIKTWT
+261 CEDIMSKIIKTWT

-295 GKTIAAKLLCNR
+295 GKTIAAKQLCNR

-313 VISKLVDGMLEFIQS
+313 VISKPVDGMLEFIQS
-328 LHFEGII
+328 LHFESII

-371 KLSVD
+371 KLSID

-394 LPAKSVNDVIDDNLK
+394 LSAKAVNDVIDDNLN
-409 DISLKEEVLKV
+409 DISLKDDVLKV

-438 CNIMGTVP
+438 CNIMGSVP

-458 RMQIISFDNLDL
+458 KIQIISFDNL
-470 KSHQELK
+470 ELK
-477 DYIKEHL
+477 FHRELQDYIINHL
-484 VYNETVAGWLQKV
+484 AADESVINWLQKV
-497 IGTDESKKK
+497 IGTDGKGKKF
-506 PKKNIGNRPKPR
+506 KKNLDLIEEMYDCR
-518 VPFNRWPWTKET
+518 VCIEWR
-530 TSNSSIPKIPLLPTS
+530 PTS
-545 CRSVSSTCCWSPL
+545 TLGVYIGKHLGCGIVNSKPDGYGFFTREADWDNSTELCCLCNDYNIP
-558 ITMHSFSKKTA
+558 
-569 ASKNKSSLN
+569 SL
-578 TPRSTSVR
+578 
-586 RPASPRSATS
+586 
-596 KTLSRN
+596 
-602 YRPSGSTSSSPYPMS
+602 YRGN
-617 STAKRTKRPRKSST
+617 
-631 TTPTYP
+631 
-637 SCCSRRLPAK
+637 L

>member
-1 MEEVKTKKIGLD
+1 MEEVKTQKIGLV
-13 TDRLIIRTPDEND
+13 TDRLVIRTPDEND
-26 AHDIFTLMSDLEIA
+26 ARDIFTLMSDLEIA
-40 ASTGFR
+40 AITGFR
-46 PMSTLS
+46 PMNTLS

-65 LMFCISEK
+65 LMFCILEK
-73 GLLEKVLGVF
+73 NRPEKVLGVF
-83 EVTPHKINSVSGEK
+83 EVTPHKTNTVSGEK

-114 YMTEVVTRMKR
+114 YMTEVVKRMKR

-174 DLEYYTLDKEEYL
+174 DLEYYTLYKEEYL
-187 NPDKTVRKG
+187 NPDEKVRKE
-196 KQTIASKQKW
+196 KLTIASKQKW

-233 YEHPQTKRLGLE
+233 YEQPQTKRLGLE
-245 KIDDIFRFDF
+245 KIDDTFRFDF

-261 CENIISKIIKTWT
+261 CEDIMSKIIKTWT

-295 GKTIAAKLLCNR
+295 GKTIAAKQLCNR

-313 VISKLVDGMLEFIQS
+313 VISKPVDGMLEFIQS
-328 LHFEGII
+328 LHFESII

-371 KLSVD
+371 KLSID

-394 LPAKSVNDVIDDNLK
+394 LSAKAVNDVIDDNLN
-409 DISLKEEVLKV
+409 DISLKDDVLKV

-438 CNIMGTVP
+438 CNIMGSVP

-458 RMQIISFDNLDL
+458 KIQIISFDNL
-470 KSHQELK
+470 ELK
-477 DYIKEHL
+477 FHRELQDYIINHL
-484 VYNETVAGWLQKV
+484 AADESVINWLQKV
-497 IGTDESKKK
+497 IGTDGKGKKF
-506 PKKNIGNRPKPR
+506 KKNLDLIEEMYDCR
-518 VPFNRWPWTKET
+518 VCIEWR
-530 TSNSSIPKIPLLPTS
+530 PTS
-545 CRSVSSTCCWSPL
+545 TLGVYIGKHLGCGIVNSKPDGYGFFTREADWDNSTELCCLCNDYNIP
-558 ITMHSFSKKTA
+558 
-569 ASKNKSSLN
+569 SL
-578 TPRSTSVR
+578 
-586 RPASPRSATS
+586 
-596 KTLSRN
+596 
-602 YRPSGSTSSSPYPMS
+602 YRGN
-617 STAKRTKRPRKSST
+617 
-631 TTPTYP
+631 
-637 SCCSRRLPAK
+637 L

>member
-1 MEEVKTKKIGLD
+1 MVQKTEL
-13 TDRLIIRTPDEND
+13 TTARLLIRTPDETEVK
-26 AHDIFTLMSDLEIA
+26 DIFALMSDEEIA

-46 PMSTLS
+46 PMTTQS
-52 EAEGKIRRDMNSG
+52 EAEGKIRRGMASQLIFG
-65 LMFCISEK
+65 IAEKERPARIVGMFE
-73 GLLEKVLGVF
+73 F
-83 EVTPHKINSVSGEK
+83 AQHKTDTVSGEK

-114 YMTEVVTRMKR
+114 YMTEVMERMKR

-150 ALKSGFTYEGLERK
+150 ALKNGFIYEGLDRK
-164 CGMNYLDEVV
+164 CGTNYLDEVV
-174 DLEYYTLDKEEYL
+174 DLEYYTLYKEEYL
-187 NPDKTVRKG
+187 NPGERVRKEMHA
-196 KQTIASKQKW
+196 IASKQKW

-216 PGYASLLT
+216 PGYASLLS

-233 YEHPQTKRLGLE
+233 YEQPQTKRLGLE
-245 KIDDIFRFDF
+245 KIDDTFRFDF
-255 KIYDLD
+255 KIYDLE
-261 CENIISKIIKTWT
+261 CEDIMSKVIKTWT

-283 NLGVIFNGIKGT
+283 NLGVIFNGLKGT

-313 VISKLVDGMLEFIQS
+313 VISKPVDSMLEFIQS
-328 LHFEGII
+328 LHFESII

-371 KLSVD
+371 KLSID

-394 LPAKSVNDVIDDNLK
+394 LSAKAVNDVIDDNLK
-409 DISLKEEVLKV
+409 DASLKEEVLKV

-438 CNIMGTVP
+438 CNIMGVVP

-458 RMQIISFDNLDL
+458 KMQIISFDNLDL
-470 KSHQELK
+470 ESHQEIK
-477 DYIKEHL
+477 DYIKGHL
-484 VYNETVAGWLQKV
+484 TYNETVADWLKRV

-506 PKKNIGNRPKPR
+506 LKKNMDLIDEMFDCN
-518 VPFNRWPWTKET
+518 VDIEWQAT
-530 TSNSSIPKIPLLPTS
+530 SSIVTYIGKRIGHRIVVTEPDRYGFFTVETDWNNTEL
-545 CRSVSSTCCWSPL
+545 CCLCNEIDVP
-558 ITMHSFSKKTA
+558 
-569 ASKNKSSLN
+569 SL
-578 TPRSTSVR
+578 
-586 RPASPRSATS
+586 
-596 KTLSRN
+596 
-602 YRPSGSTSSSPYPMS
+602 YRGN
-617 STAKRTKRPRKSST
+617 
-631 TTPTYP
+631 
-637 SCCSRRLPAK
+637 L